1 MSPTHRADGPADGA
15 GAPAFDAAAN
25 EAPATDSPANDAP
38 ATEIPMPDSPATLT
52 SLSSLLGGTVEGGA
66 ACAADGTCD

>member
-15 GAPAFDAAAN
+15 GAAALD
-25 EAPATDSPANDAP
+25 APATDALADDAP
-38 ATEIPMPDSPATLT
+38 ATEIPTPDSPATLT

>member
-1 MSPTHRADGPADGA
+1 MSPTHRADGPAAGA
-15 GAPAFDAAAN
+15 GAAAVDAP
-25 EAPATDSPANDAP
+25 EADALTRDAP